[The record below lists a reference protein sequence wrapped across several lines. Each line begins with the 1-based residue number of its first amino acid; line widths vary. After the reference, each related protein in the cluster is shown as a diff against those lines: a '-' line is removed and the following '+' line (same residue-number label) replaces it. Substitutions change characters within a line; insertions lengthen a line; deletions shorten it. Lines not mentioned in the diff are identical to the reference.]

1 MYKCFSLYSGVVS
14 GGKCIVNIANI
25 PTLNGSNH
33 RVWRKKY
40 ELELAL
46 GEVDFAIT
54 SPCPTEP
61 ENPVRGE
68 NESDADFAARR
79 CDHAEIRMKYNLEH
93 RQWTLSN
100 RMCLL
105 VAKVTIE
112 EQIRGS
118 IPECA
123 TVTKYL
129 KKIKS
134 QFSGSTKA
142 TASSL
147 IKKLVT
153 KKFTGGSM
161 REHILK
167 MNITTSKLKK
177 INLKEDDFLIHLI
190 FASLPKEYDTFI
202 VNNNMQLERCGI
214 ERLISMCAQEEERIK
229 SS

>member
-1 MYKCFSLYSGVVS
+1 
-14 GGKCIVNIANI
+14 
-25 PTLNGSNH
+25 
-33 RVWRKKY
+33 VWREKY

-46 GEVDFAIT
+46 GEVDYAII

-61 ENPVRGE
+61 VDPVREE
-68 NESDADFAARR
+68 NESDADFTARKR
-79 CDHAEIRMKYNLEH
+79 DHAEIRMKYDLEH

-100 RMCLL
+100 RKCLL
-105 VAKVTIE
+105 VAKATIE

-123 TVTKYL
+123 TATEYL
-129 KKIKS
+129 DKIKS
-134 QFSGSTKA
+134 QFTGSTKA

-147 IKKLVT
+147 IKKLVNE
-153 KKFTGGSM
+153 KYTGGSI

-167 MNITTSKLKK
+167 MNTTASKLKEM
-177 INLKEDDFLIHLI
+177 NLKEDDFLIHLI

-202 VNNNMQLERCGI
+202 VNYNMQPERWGI

-229 SS
+229 SSQNESAHFVKDNKRKNFNSKNSKPQGKPK